1 MIEDEMRDQFEM
13 KDPGKTSGAQRA
25 ELTDTNRLQ
34 GHEI

>member
-13 KDPGKTSGAQRA
+13 KDPGKTSALRA

>member
-13 KDPGKTSGAQRA
+13 KDPGKASRVQA